1 MKKFL
6 LFLFLPFT
14 FLTTFESHAQKDP
27 KAKLVLDQMSKKFQS
42 MKGFTANF
50 DFTYQNEDGTS
61 DRQSGDLSV
70 KGNHYRVKLPDQEI
84 FNNGK
89 TVWTFIQTASYKEVT
104 INDITQMEGELTPSN
119 IYNLYNSGFGYKLL
133 AEKQFQGKTAQV
145 IELFAEKKNAP
156 FQKVRLMIDKTTHD
170 LLGWEIFDGQGGMFS
185 YIFKNLKAQPT
196 LSDAYF
202 SFDTK
207 KYPGIEI
214 IDLR

>member
-6 LFLFLPFT
+6 LSLFLAFT
-14 FLTTFESHAQKDP
+14 FLTTFESDAQKDP
-27 KAKLVLDQMSKKFQS
+27 KAKLVLDEMSKKFQS

-50 DFTYQNEDGTS
+50 DFTYQDEDGTS

-70 KGNHYRVKLPDQEI
+70 KGHQYRLKLPDQEI

-104 INDITQMEGELTPSN
+104 INDVSQMEGELTPSN

-145 IELFAEKKNAP
+145 VELIAEKKNAP

-170 LLGWEIFDGQGGMFS
+170 LLGWEMFDGQGGMFS
-185 YIFKNLKAQPT
+185 YTFKNLKAQPT
-196 LSDAYF
+196 LSDTYF
-202 SFDTK
+202 AFDSK

>member
-1 MKKFL
+1 
-6 LFLFLPFT
+6 
-14 FLTTFESHAQKDP
+14 
-27 KAKLVLDQMSKKFQS
+27 
-42 MKGFTANF
+42 
-50 DFTYQNEDGTS
+50 
-61 DRQSGDLSV
+61 
-70 KGNHYRVKLPDQEI
+70 
-84 FNNGK
+84 
-89 TVWTFIQTASYKEVT
+89 
-104 INDITQMEGELTPSN
+104 MEGELTPSI

-145 IELFAEKKNAP
+145 IELIAEKKNAP